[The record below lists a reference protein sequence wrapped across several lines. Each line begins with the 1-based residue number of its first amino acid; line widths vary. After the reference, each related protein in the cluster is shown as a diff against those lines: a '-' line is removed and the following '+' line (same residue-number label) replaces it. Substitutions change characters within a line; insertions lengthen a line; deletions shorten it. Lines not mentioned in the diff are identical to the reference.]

1 MNDTKK
7 KSGVH
12 GLLVSGTDQQLLD
25 FHMPASMLLNFF
37 ERRFDTVHCAC
48 MAEDFEFATK
58 LAEKIGVTLQEIENE
73 NEEEVYKMIVQGQ
86 HALAQSRQGTQL
98 FDDACFRF
106 RIQRVTPPQYN
117 DEQ

>member
-25 FHMPASMLLNFF
+25 FHMPAAMFLNFF

-48 MAEDFEFATK
+48 MAEHFEFATK
-58 LAEKIGVTLQEIENE
+58 LAEKTGVTLQEIESDDGDE
-73 NEEEVYKMIVQGQ
+73 TYKMIVQGQ
-86 HALAQSRQGTQL
+86 HPGWKRG
-98 FDDACFRF
+98 DY
-106 RIQRVTPPQYN
+106 P
-117 DEQ
+117 